1 MLGATI
7 KHHQKPK
14 DNQPDHHPSEDFY
27 IDNLI
32 IGADNM
38 EEALQLYSKVKLVF
52 LDISMNLRAWNSSSP
67 ELNRKIAEQDCMKE
81 TITKI
86 AEQDCMKETIT
97 KLLGL
102 QRDKITDQLMVD
114 TKKFD
119 NSMTATTKRQVLTT
133 IASLFDPLGYLTPTT
148 LKMKSKTCG
157 SRKKDA
163 TIS

>member
-7 KHHQKPK
+7 KHHLKPK
-14 DNQPDHHPSEDFY
+14 GNQPDHHPSEDFY

-52 LDISMNLRAWNSSSP
+52 LDISMNLRDWNSSLP

-81 TITKI
+81 TIN
-86 AEQDCMKETIT
+86 

-102 QRDKITDQLMVD
+102 QWDKITDQLMVD

-119 NSMTATTKRQVLTT
+119 NSMTATTKRQDLTT
-133 IASLFDPLGYLTPTT
+133 IASLLDILGYLTPTT
-148 LKMKSKTCG
+148 MKMRLFLPNLWILEK
-157 SRKKDA
+157 
-163 TIS
+163 

>member
-86 AEQDCMKETIT
+86 
-97 KLLGL
+97 LGL

-133 IASLFDPLGYLTPTT
+133 IASLLDILGYLTPTT
-148 LKMKSKTCG
+148 MKMRLFLPNLWILEKG
-157 SRKKDA
+157 
-163 TIS
+163 

>member
-52 LDISMNLRAWNSSSP
+52 LDISMNLRDWNSSLP

-81 TITKI
+81 TIN
-86 AEQDCMKETIT
+86 

-102 QRDKITDQLMVD
+102 QWDKITDQLMVD

-133 IASLFDPLGYLTPTT
+133 IASLLDILGYLTPTT
-148 LKMKSKTCG
+148 MKMRLFLPNLWILEK
-157 SRKKDA
+157 
-163 TIS
+163 